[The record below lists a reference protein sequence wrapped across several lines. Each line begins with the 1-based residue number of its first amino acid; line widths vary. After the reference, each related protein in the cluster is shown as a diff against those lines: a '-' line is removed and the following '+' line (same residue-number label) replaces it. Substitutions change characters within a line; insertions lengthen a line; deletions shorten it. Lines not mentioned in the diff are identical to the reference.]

1 MAISK
6 IEMRPEGSNYHAD
19 VLYPKTSI
27 DVIDGLGDWSIATGV
42 NSYVITE
49 DGITTLVPGVRVT
62 VKFTNASTGT
72 CTLKIN
78 SLSAKSITKP
88 GGGTINIKA
97 NGVYTLVYDGTA
109 FQLQGEGGEYG
120 NATASDV
127 KVGKTIGTD
136 GGIVTGTFT
145 SDATIPSDAYMYQG
159 VTAYA
164 NGVKLTGTMPI
175 RTIGGTITTQGGSV
189 NIAYGYTDG
198 GTITASFPNLVA
210 ENIKSGV
217 NVGGVVGNYKGAIN
231 LSSNTDMIDVIRQS
245 GINKT
250 YASYIYTLLLSP
262 NVYYSAGV
270 WKKVI
275 EFKVPVSGDYRLY
288 SNFVHTDVDY
298 SRALTLRIKY
308 NGTVVNTG
316 GLGIYVD
323 KYTEGFSDVSIANLE
338 VDKSYV
344 LEGMTWC
351 NDSYSPRSY
360 YAYLTT
366 SINIGT
372 PTMIV

>member
-6 IEMRPEGSNYHAD
+6 IEMRPEGSNDYAD

-145 SDATIPSDAYMYQG
+145 SDATIPNSDYMYQG

-164 NGVKLTGTMPI
+164 RGDKLTGTMPI
-175 RTIGGTITTQGGSV
+175 RTIGGTITAQGGSIGV
-189 NIAYGYTDG
+189 PYGYTDG

-217 NVGGVVGNYKGAIN
+217 NVGGVVGNLISAEGTTYTVPVYDPTDYNHTVINYNTGYQGSGGLKADVSLTMKLSGTLAMCFDTAQSYAQFQVYKNGTLFYEFYPETSPATTTRDISVN
-231 LSSNTDMIDVIRQS
+231 SGDIIRCKLTLQVSYPSDYNTILLMFNYSLEGGV
-245 GINKT
+245 
-250 YASYIYTLLLSP
+250 TLL
-262 NVYYSAGV
+262 
-270 WKKVI
+270 
-275 EFKVPVSGDYRLY
+275 
-288 SNFVHTDVDY
+288 
-298 SRALTLRIKY
+298 
-308 NGTVVNTG
+308 
-316 GLGIYVD
+316 
-323 KYTEGFSDVSIANLE
+323 
-338 VDKSYV
+338 
-344 LEGMTWC
+344 
-351 NDSYSPRSY
+351 
-360 YAYLTT
+360 
-366 SINIGT
+366 
-372 PTMIV
+372 